1 MSRGRG
7 LAMGLVVAAALAR
20 PAAAEAH
27 VGSPDAVQ
35 DGQAGPYHLLVT
47 IRPPDVVPGI
57 AQIAVRTFDDDV
69 AGVSVVPLPLRGP
82 GVDSPPVADRARPSP
97 GDAHLYDSTVWLM
110 RTGAWQ
116 VRVTV
121 NGARGAGALSIP
133 VPALARAVRPMPAV
147 LVGVLVALLLLLVT
161 GFIAIVGAGLRESDL
176 AAGALPDRRRRRRG
190 RVGMAVATAVLAL
203 GILGGRS
210 WWSGEARLY
219 RRLLYKP
226 MRVVATQASPATLTL
241 ALSDPGW
248 MRWREID
255 DLVPDHGHLM
265 HLFLVRAPG
274 LDAIAHLHPR
284 LVDTARFDQA
294 TPPLPAGSYRLFGD
308 IVHRTGLDETVS
320 TEVALAGPPPTP
332 TGDGGHPPDPATAAD
347 LLPGRFDPDDAIAL
361 IPRAAGVGSPV
372 FAFADGRGQLRW
384 LAPRAPRAGET
395 VSLELEAES
404 PDGLPAPGIQAYM
417 GMAGHAMIVARD
429 FSVFAHI
436 HPTGSVPMAAL
447 ALVEGAP
454 ALPDHSHHAMTFAPR
469 VRFPCVFPH
478 AGPYRLFVQIKEHGR
493 VETAAFDFEVLPA
506 PEAAQARP

>member
-1 MSRGRG
+1 MRPTRG
-7 LAMGLVVAAALAR
+7 LAARGAAGLVAVVTLTWSTAAG
-20 PAAAEAH
+20 AH

-47 IRPPDVVPGI
+47 VRPPDVVPGI

-69 AGVSVVPLPLRGP
+69 ARVSVVPLPLRGP

-97 GDAHLYDSTVWLM
+97 GDPHLYDSAVWLM

-121 NGARGAGALSIP
+121 DGARGVGALSIP
-133 VPALARAVRPMPAV
+133 IPALARAVRPMSAV
-147 LVGVLVALLLLLVT
+147 LVGLLVALLLLLVT
-161 GFIAIVGAGLRESDL
+161 GFIAIVGASLRESDL
-176 AAGALPDRRRRRRG
+176 AAGALPDRHRLRRG
-190 RVGMAVATAVLAL
+190 RAGMAVAAAVLAL
-203 GILGGRS
+203 AILGGRG
-210 WWSGEARLY
+210 WWSDQARGY

-248 MRWREID
+248 MRWRETD

-265 HLFLVRAPG
+265 HLFLVRAPD

-308 IVHRTGLDETVS
+308 IVHRTGLDETVT
-320 TEVALAGPPPTP
+320 TEVTLDGPPAAPAPTLEGARP
-332 TGDGGHPPDPATAAD
+332 SDPARGAAG
-347 LLPGRFDPDDAIAL
+347 LPPGRFDPDDALAL
-361 IPRAAGVGSPV
+361 IPRAASVASPV

-384 LAPRAPRAGET
+384 LTPRAPRAGET
-395 VSLELEAES
+395 VALELEAEG
-404 PDGLPAPGIQAYM
+404 PDGHPLPGIQAYM

-447 ALVEGAP
+447 ALVEGAA
-454 ALPDHSHHAMTFAPR
+454 ALPDHSHHTMTFGPR
-469 VRFPCVFPH
+469 VRFPCIFPH
-478 AGPYRLFVQIKEHGR
+478 PGPYRFFVQVKEDGR
-493 VETAAFDFEVLPA
+493 IETAAFDLEVLPA
-506 PEAAQARP
+506 P